1 MYIDTIFRGFKYP
14 FPSLDFG
21 DLMSEETLKEIKEK
35 LANIEKRI
43 DAMDNQ
49 DLRKINKEICDILDH
64 IQQIYESLIRHWK
77 KIEAIEKYVKQL
89 KQNIIDL
96 HKDELTIEDIENMF
110 PSDDQ
115 LEPES

>member
-1 MYIDTIFRGFKYP
+1 
-14 FPSLDFG
+14 
-21 DLMSEETLKEIKEK
+21 MSEEAIKELKERLERLEK
-35 LANIEKRI
+35 KAEAIE
-43 DAMDNQ
+43 NQ
-49 DLRKINKEICDILDH
+49 DLRKIHKDICDILDH
-64 IQQIYESLIRHWK
+64 IQQVYESLITHWK
-77 KIEAIEKYVKQL
+77 TIEAIEKYIKQL